1 MNIIKN
7 EKRENVE
14 LHNSWLALNS
24 IVGCTNACKYCFMGM
39 DKNCAFPHYY
49 ATPEEVIQEL
59 LQFRYYDSSLP
70 ICLYPNTD
78 IFLNQNNVNYLMQTL
93 DLILKYHIPNDLVV
107 ITKCYIPESVLERF
121 QKMIQKG
128 HTIVV
133 YLSYS
138 GLGKEIEPNVNH
150 EKLRDNFRRLKEKD
164 IPTVHY
170 YRPFVSQN
178 SDPKKIQEV
187 LDYVHQY
194 TPVSVVTGLM
204 LDGKRA
210 NYLQF
215 FRGLKSFD
223 SYDFTGYSSVW
234 PASSWNYFHKNYQ
247 HSQLFYRINTCAYHT
262 VLKRPCSMYYK
273 SRECKS
279 CHCSEE
285 QRERCRASFCLKRK
299 TLEKQLHYYLQKLG
313 VTSTYL
319 FRIHRNNT
327 LELIGEPLK
336 SQDYIYLSHML
347 GILVYMKQNNTDIK
361 YDAFHGEP
369 YVLKEAKI

>member
-1 MNIIKN
+1 
-7 EKRENVE
+7 
-14 LHNSWLALNS
+14 
-24 IVGCTNACKYCFMGM
+24 M

-170 YRPFVSQN
+170 ILLYR
-178 SDPKKIQEV
+178 
-187 LDYVHQY
+187 L
-194 TPVSVVTGLM
+194 L
-204 LDGKRA
+204 
-210 NYLQF
+210 
-215 FRGLKSFD
+215 
-223 SYDFTGYSSVW
+223 
-234 PASSWNYFHKNYQ
+234 
-247 HSQLFYRINTCAYHT
+247 
-262 VLKRPCSMYYK
+262 
-273 SRECKS
+273 
-279 CHCSEE
+279 
-285 QRERCRASFCLKRK
+285 
-299 TLEKQLHYYLQKLG
+299 LG
-313 VTSTYL
+313 
-319 FRIHRNNT
+319 
-327 LELIGEPLK
+327 
-336 SQDYIYLSHML
+336 
-347 GILVYMKQNNTDIK
+347 
-361 YDAFHGEP
+361 
-369 YVLKEAKI
+369 